1 MYIIIDGIQV
11 IKQALTGLLDCASL
25 VVQNS
30 PLLPQARP
38 GKWLVGGS
46 LCEFHRTG
54 TFRYE
59 VGQDQR
65 HSDKTDI
72 FSLKMFFF
80 FFNGDDAM
88 MNILIVLVMIL

>member
-72 FSLKMFFF
+72 FSLKMFFL
-80 FFNGDDAM
+80 NGDDAM